1 MHLSVRVFIHR
12 ARLKIN
18 KRRLKKLGLTPK
30 PIPSCNLSTIFYQAS
45 NFGLEPGFDPVP
57 RDKIHVQT
65 LKAAPH
71 GDYKHLIVGFDDF
84 CFVNFRAFLVK
95 SFHRFLVDY
104 FIGYYCWD

>member
-1 MHLSVRVFIHR
+1 MYLNGLVFIQGARSKVVCYMHLSVRVFIHR

-30 PIPSCNLSTIFYQAS
+30 PIPSCNLSTICYQAS

-71 GDYKHLIVGFDDF
+71 GDYKHLLVGFDDF
-84 CFVNFRAFLVK
+84 LFCQF
-95 SFHRFLVDY
+95 
-104 FIGYYCWD
+104 